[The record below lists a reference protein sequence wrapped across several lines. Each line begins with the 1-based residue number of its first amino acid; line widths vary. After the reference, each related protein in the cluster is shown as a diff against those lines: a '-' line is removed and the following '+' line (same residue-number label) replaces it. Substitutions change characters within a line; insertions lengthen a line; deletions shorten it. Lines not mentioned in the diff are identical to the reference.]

1 MTVPFWYTAEQLP
14 ELLAAIK
21 RANACAW
28 LRDPRMKYLNICID
42 TRDGGFSLKDRN
54 GIGVHP
60 SEVRAWADGGVGH
73 D

>member
-42 TRDGGFSLKDRN
+42 TRDGGF
-54 GIGVHP
+54 
-60 SEVRAWADGGVGH
+60 
-73 D
+73 